1 MIRVAQAF
9 LSVTK
14 GKFRQVKHENY
25 VGFAMKKYFKNFWF
39 AGLVLVTMSVFY
51 STPASAGLYVCNDSD
66 DIYAVGYVKRAG
78 PKMITN
84 KRDGK
89 GWYILDGGC
98 VAIDTV
104 GWGVRAHIV
113 IQRKD
118 GRTWKLIG
126 PNDMKIDRVDNRSTK
141 VFFDRS
147 TTFYCIEP
155 SKFSFTSVDKN
166 IISSRASCGGSR
178 QFIPFT
184 MYAYGPANR
193 NTEIIIGNRS
203 IRVSR

>member
-1 MIRVAQAF
+1 
-9 LSVTK
+9 
-14 GKFRQVKHENY
+14 
-25 VGFAMKKYFKNFWF
+25 MKRYFKNIWS
-39 AGLVLVTMSVFY
+39 AGLVLAAMSVIY

-66 DIYAVGYVKRAG
+66 DIYALAYVKRAG

-89 GWYILDGGC
+89 GWYTLDGGC

-104 GWGVRAHIV
+104 GWGVQAHIV
-113 IQRKD
+113 IQRRNGSK
-118 GRTWKLIG
+118 WELIG
-126 PNDMKIDRVDNRSTK
+126 PRDMKINRVDNRSTK
-141 VFFDRS
+141 VTFEPS
-147 TTFYCIEP
+147 TVFYCIEP
-155 SKFSFTSVDKN
+155 LKQFSFTSVAKN